1 MIFIGFFGEE
11 EEDVEI
17 DEEVGERLRKLMSC
31 LERWIPRLVAA
42 KDIASVKKVLLR
54 PSINCG
60 YISKL

>member
-1 MIFIGFFGEE
+1 MIFIGFLREV
-11 EEDVEI
+11 VEV

-31 LERWIPRLVAA
+31 LDRWIPRLVAA

-60 YISKL
+60 YIL

>member
-1 MIFIGFFGEE
+1 MIFIGFLRGV
-11 EEDVEI
+11 VEV

-60 YISKL
+60 YIL

>member
-1 MIFIGFFGEE
+1 MIFIGFLRGV
-11 EEDVEI
+11 VEV

>member
-1 MIFIGFFGEE
+1 MIFIGFLKEV
-11 EEDVEI
+11 VEV